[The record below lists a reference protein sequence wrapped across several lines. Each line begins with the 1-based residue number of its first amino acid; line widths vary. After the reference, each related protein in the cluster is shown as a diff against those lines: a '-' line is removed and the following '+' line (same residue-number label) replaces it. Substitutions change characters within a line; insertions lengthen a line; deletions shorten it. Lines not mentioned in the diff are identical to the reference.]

1 MKQNLS
7 YTSMLKYD
15 TNAAYILCKKKLG
28 YQNLTK
34 VNDTSTDDTQ

>member
-1 MKQNLS
+1 MIPMLLIS
-7 YTSMLKYD
+7 Y
-15 TNAAYILCKKKLG
+15 AKKKLG